1 MSSIFTLLLTNK
13 FTQGKLKTVINLQKN
28 IMLSKFIQQLRKKN
42 NLTQEFL
49 ASELKIS
56 RPTYVQ
62 IEQGERD
69 LTITEAEKLAKI
81 FDISFNVF
89 LQGKEETQVIVEVR
103 GEKKRVKKEE
113 SEIRISVPQEKVDK
127 FRQILLYI
135 LKKVG
140 GKPNVGMTVL
150 YKLLY
155 FIDFDYYEKY
165 EDQLMGLVYLKN
177 HRGPT
182 PLLFENLISDMV
194 ENSEVEIIKSKFY
207 QYPQTKYLINPEI
220 ELDLGILNGKEQEHI
235 DWELQR
241 LSDLTA
247 TQLSDLSH
255 KDVPWVSAESGKPLD
270 YESVF
275 YRTPETSVRDY
286 GNADED

>member
-1 MSSIFTLLLTNK
+1 
-13 FTQGKLKTVINLQKN
+13 
-28 IMLSKFIQQLRKKN
+28 MLSKFIQQLRKKN

-49 ASELKIS
+49 ASKIGIS
-56 RPTYVQ
+56 RPTYIQ

-69 LTITEAEKLAKI
+69 LTITEAQKLARV
-81 FDISFNVF
+81 FDIPFEDF
-89 LQGKEETQVIVEVR
+89 LQGKEETKTIIRVEGKKKQTR
-103 GEKKRVKKEE
+103 KEK

-127 FRQILLYI
+127 FRQILLHI

-140 GKPNVGMTVL
+140 GKPNIGMTVL

-177 HRGPT
+177 HHGPT
-182 PLLFENLISDMV
+182 PLLFENLIGDMV
-194 ENSEVEIIKSKFY
+194 KKGDVEIVKSKFY
-207 QYPQTKYLINPEI
+207 QYPQTKYLVNPEI
-220 ELDLGILNGKEQEHI
+220 EPNLSILNGQEQKHI
-235 DWELQR
+235 DWELER

-247 TQLSDLSH
+247 NQLSDLSH
-255 KDVPWVSAESGKPLD
+255 KDVPWVSAENGKPLD

-275 YRTPETSVRDY
+275 YRTPETSVREYD
-286 GNADED
+286 NTDED

>member
-1 MSSIFTLLLTNK
+1 
-13 FTQGKLKTVINLQKN
+13 
-28 IMLSKFIQQLRKKN
+28 MLSKFIQQLRKRH

-49 ASELKIS
+49 ASKLGIS

-62 IEQGERD
+62 IELGERD
-69 LTITEAEKLAKI
+69 LTITEAKKLSEI
-81 FDISFNVF
+81 FNIQFEDF
-89 LQGKEETQVIVEVR
+89 LQGKEGAKTIVKIEGKKQVQ
-103 GEKKRVKKEE
+103 E
-113 SEIRISVPQEKVDK
+113 SKDEIRISVPQEKADK

-165 EDQLMGLVYLKN
+165 EDQLMGLVYFKN
-177 HRGPT
+177 HHGPT
-182 PLLFENLISDMV
+182 PLLFENLISDLTKKG
-194 ENSEVEIIKSKFY
+194 EVEIVKSKFY
-207 QYPQTKYLINPEI
+207 QYPQTKYLVNPEI
-220 ELDLGILNGKEQEHI
+220 EPDLSILNGQEQGHI

-247 TQLSDLSH
+247 NQLSDLSH
-255 KDVPWVSAESGKPLD
+255 KDVPWISADSGKQLD

-275 YRTPETSVRDY
+275 YRTPETSVREYD
-286 GNADED
+286 NTDEN

>member
-1 MSSIFTLLLTNK
+1 
-13 FTQGKLKTVINLQKN
+13 
-28 IMLSKFIQQLRKKN
+28 MLAKFIQQLKKKH

-49 ASELKIS
+49 ASKIGVS
-56 RPTYVQ
+56 RPTYMQ

-69 LTITEAEKLAKI
+69 LTITEARKLAEI
-81 FDISFNVF
+81 FSIPFEDF
-89 LQGKEETQVIVEVR
+89 LQGKEGTKTIIKVEGKKKQTQK
-103 GEKKRVKKEE
+103 EKG
-113 SEIRISVPQEKVDK
+113 EIRISVPQKKVDK

-135 LKKVG
+135 LKKIG

-177 HRGPT
+177 HHGPT

-194 ENSEVEIIKSKFY
+194 EKGDVEIIKSKFY
-207 QYPQTKYLINPEI
+207 RYPQIKYLINPAI
-220 ELDLGILNGKEQEHI
+220 EPNLSILNGQEQKHI
-235 DWELQR
+235 DWELER

-247 TQLSDLSH
+247 NQLTDLSH
-255 KDVPWVSAESGKPLD
+255 RDVPWISAENGKPLD
-270 YESVF
+270 FESVF
-275 YRTPETSVRDY
+275 YRTSETSVREYD
-286 GNADED
+286 NSDED

>member
-1 MSSIFTLLLTNK
+1 
-13 FTQGKLKTVINLQKN
+13 
-28 IMLSKFIQQLRKKN
+28 MLSKFIQQLRKKN

-49 ASELKIS
+49 ASKIGIS
-56 RPTYVQ
+56 RPTYIQ

-69 LTITEAEKLAKI
+69 LTITEAQKLARV
-81 FDISFNVF
+81 FDIPFEDF
-89 LQGKEETQVIVEVR
+89 LQGKEETKTIIRVEGKKKQTR
-103 GEKKRVKKEE
+103 KEK

-127 FRQILLYI
+127 FRQILLHI

-140 GKPNVGMTVL
+140 GKPNIGMTVL

-177 HRGPT
+177 YHGPT
-182 PLLFENLISDMV
+182 PLLFENLIDDMV
-194 ENSEVEIIKSKFY
+194 KKGDVEIVKSKFY
-207 QYPQTKYLINPEI
+207 QYPQTKYLVNPEI
-220 ELDLGILNGKEQEHI
+220 EPNLSILNGQEQKHI

-247 TQLSDLSH
+247 NQLTDLSH
-255 KDVPWVSAESGKPLD
+255 KDVPWISAENGKPLD

-275 YRTPETSVRDY
+275 YRTPETSVREYD
-286 GNADED
+286 NTDED

>member
-1 MSSIFTLLLTNK
+1 
-13 FTQGKLKTVINLQKN
+13 
-28 IMLSKFIQQLRKKN
+28 MLSKFIQQLRKKN

-49 ASELKIS
+49 ASKIGIS
-56 RPTYVQ
+56 RPTYIQ

-69 LTITEAEKLAKI
+69 LTITEAQKLARV
-81 FDISFNVF
+81 FDIPFEDF
-89 LQGKEETQVIVEVR
+89 LQGKEETKTIIRVEGKKKQTR
-103 GEKKRVKKEE
+103 KEK

-127 FRQILLYI
+127 FRQILLHI

-140 GKPNVGMTVL
+140 GKPNIGMTVL

-177 HRGPT
+177 HHGPT
-182 PLLFENLISDMV
+182 PLLFENLIGDMV
-194 ENSEVEIIKSKFY
+194 KKGDVEIVKSKFY
-207 QYPQTKYLINPEI
+207 QYPQTKYLVNPEI
-220 ELDLGILNGKEQEHI
+220 EPNLSILNGQEQKHI

-247 TQLSDLSH
+247 NQLTDLSH
-255 KDVPWVSAESGKPLD
+255 KDVPWISAENGKPLD

-275 YRTPETSVRDY
+275 YRTPETSVREYD
-286 GNADED
+286 NTDED

>member
-1 MSSIFTLLLTNK
+1 MVKDLFKKIK
-13 FTQGKLKTVINLQKN
+13 A
-28 IMLSKFIQQLRKKN
+28 LREEN
-42 NLTQEFL
+42 NFSQEYM
-49 ASELKIS
+49 ARELRMS
-56 RPTYVQ
+56 RPTYTQ

-69 LTITEAEKLAKI
+69 LTITEAQKLAEI
-81 FDISFNVF
+81 FDITFENF
-89 LQGKEETQVIVEVR
+89 LQGKKGIKTIMKVKR
-103 GEKKRVKKEE
+103 KKKQAQSKKN
-113 SEIRISVPQEKVDK
+113 EIRISVPQEKVDK

-177 HRGPT
+177 HHGPT
-182 PLLFENLISDMV
+182 PLLFENLIKDMIKIGD
-194 ENSEVEIIKSKFY
+194 VEIVKSKFY
-207 QYPQTKYLINPEI
+207 QYPQIKYLINPEI
-220 ELDLGILNGKEQEHI
+220 GVDLSVLNGKEQEHI

-247 TQLSDLSH
+247 SQLTDLSH
-255 KDVPWVSAESGKPLD
+255 KDVPWISAKNGKLLD
-270 YESVF
+270 FESVF
-275 YRTPETSVRDY
+275 YRTPETSVREYD
-286 GNADED
+286 NTDEN

>member
-1 MSSIFTLLLTNK
+1 
-13 FTQGKLKTVINLQKN
+13 
-28 IMLSKFIQQLRKKN
+28 MLGKFILEQRKKN

-49 ASELKIS
+49 ASKIGVS

-69 LTITEAEKLAKI
+69 LTIPEAEKLASI
-81 FDISFNVF
+81 FGISFEDF
-89 LQGKEETQVIVEVR
+89 RHGKDFVITAEIKKDKVKPKT
-103 GEKKRVKKEE
+103 EKQ
-113 SEIRISVPQEKVDK
+113 EIRISVPQEKVDK
-127 FRQILLYI
+127 FRQILFYI

-177 HRGPT
+177 YHGPT
-182 PLLFENLISDMV
+182 PLLFENLIGGMV
-194 ENSEVEIIKSKFY
+194 KNGEVEIVKSKFY
-207 QYPQTKYLINPEI
+207 QYPQIKYLVNPEI
-220 ELDLGILNGKEQEHI
+220 EPELSILNGQEQEHI

-247 TQLSDLSH
+247 NQLTDLSH
-255 KDVPWVSAESGKPLD
+255 KDVPWISAENGKPLD
-270 YESVF
+270 FESVF
-275 YRTPETSVRDY
+275 YRTTETSVREYD
-286 GNADED
+286 NVDKD

>member
-1 MSSIFTLLLTNK
+1 
-13 FTQGKLKTVINLQKN
+13 
-28 IMLSKFIQQLRKKN
+28 MLSKFIQEQRKKY

-49 ASELKIS
+49 ASELGIS

-62 IEQGERD
+62 IELGERD
-69 LTITEAEKLAKI
+69 LTLSEAEKLAEIFGIPMENFLRAEKNPVSMKI
-81 FDISFNVF
+81 
-89 LQGKEETQVIVEVR
+89 
-103 GEKKRVKKEE
+103 EKQKNRAKVQTE
-113 SEIRISVPQEKVDK
+113 EIRISIPQERVDK
-127 FRQILLYI
+127 FKQILLYV

-155 FIDFDYYEKY
+155 FIDFDYYEKC
-165 EDQLMGLVYLKN
+165 EEQLMGLVYLKN
-177 HRGPT
+177 HHGPT
-182 PLLFENLISDMV
+182 PLLFEDLIKDMV
-194 ENSEVEIIKSKFY
+194 ENGNVEVIKSKFY
-207 QYPQTKYLINPEI
+207 KYPQTKYLVNPNI
-220 ELDLGILNGKEQEHI
+220 EPDLSILNGQEMEHI

-255 KDVPWVSAESGKPLD
+255 KDVPWISAETGKPLE

-275 YRTPETSVRDY
+275 YRTAETSVRNYEHTDD
-286 GNADED
+286 AD

>member
-1 MSSIFTLLLTNK
+1 
-13 FTQGKLKTVINLQKN
+13 
-28 IMLSKFIQQLRKKN
+28 MLSKFIQQLRKKN

-49 ASELKIS
+49 ASELGIS
-56 RPTYVQ
+56 RPTYIQ
-62 IEQGERD
+62 IEQGKRE
-69 LTITEAEKLAKI
+69 LTITEARKLAEI
-81 FDISFNVF
+81 FGIPFEMF
-89 LQGKEETQVIVEVR
+89 LQGKEGAKVIIKLNKS
-103 GEKKRVKKEE
+103 KKQAKTEDP
-113 SEIRISVPQEKVDK
+113 EIRISVPQEKMDK
-127 FRQILLYI
+127 FRQVLLYI

-165 EDQLMGLVYLKN
+165 ETQLMGLVYLKN

-182 PLLFENLISDMV
+182 PRLFENLIRDMIKKGDV
-194 ENSEVEIIKSKFY
+194 EVVKSKFY
-207 QYPQTKYLINPEI
+207 QYPQTKYLINPAI
-220 ELDLGILNGKEQEHI
+220 EPNLSILNGKEQEHI

-247 TQLSDLSH
+247 TQLTNLSH
-255 KDVPWVSAESGKPLD
+255 KDVPWISAENGKPLD

-275 YRTPETSVRDY
+275 YRTPETSVREYD
-286 GNADED
+286 NTEED